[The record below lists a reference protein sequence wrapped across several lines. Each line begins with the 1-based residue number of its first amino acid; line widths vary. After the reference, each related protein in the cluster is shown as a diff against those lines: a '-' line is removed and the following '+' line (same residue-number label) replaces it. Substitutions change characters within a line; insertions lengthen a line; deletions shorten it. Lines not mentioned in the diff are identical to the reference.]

1 MKAAILLA
9 CCGVLLLGCQT
20 KVVELHTYGGV
31 EEPTYPPYCWNQPS
45 GSALWYPCGSETLKL
60 ANCVYLMELAM
71 KDVDP
76 YLDSMSLP
84 EVKRETVL
92 KLWDRAKN
100 SCWSDL
106 KNLQP
111 QHYH

>member
-1 MKAAILLA
+1 MKQLLILGFLVLAACAAPVSQDNTTEA
-9 CCGVLLLGCQT
+9 CMVQPTGST
-20 KVVELHTYGGV
+20 K
-31 EEPTYPPYCWNQPS
+31 
-45 GSALWYPCGSETLKL
+45 WYPCGSEESKA
-60 ANCVYLMELAM
+60 ANCLNLMELAM
-71 KDVDP
+71 KSVDP

-84 EVKRETVL
+84 EETRDRTM

-106 KNLQP
+106 KDLQP